1 MHELSDGVSGTS
13 ITKEWCIMSP
23 KQILLVACLL
33 AATLTLLCAGCVSTV
48 PPDRAE
54 FCGDLRSGTQV
65 RVVHRDNDISTG
77 TFLQIEQMPF
87 QEYLTHW
94 NTMGSQLP
102 EFARLPVPG
111 ERIFFNTVLLPHE
124 FWTGTTI
131 GFCQEYLHVR
141 LKGDSDI
148 KRFHLTAITRI
159 ISSDGR
165 VVYRGDIR
173 KLRAANDVPLMTR
186 MILASSGETVV
197 IPLDHI
203 SRLEVLDRGTYQR
216 VNIYALLSE
225 EGRGEFSRIR

>member
-1 MHELSDGVSGTS
+1 
-13 ITKEWCIMSP
+13 MSP
-23 KQILLVACLL
+23 KRILLVACLVASMFL
-33 AATLTLLCAGCVSTV
+33 ILCAGCMSTM

-94 NTMGSQLP
+94 HTMTSQLP
-102 EFARLPVPG
+102 EFARLPMPG
-111 ERIFFNTVLLPHE
+111 ERILFNTVLLPHE

-131 GFCQEYLHVR
+131 GFCHQYLHVR
-141 LKGDSDI
+141 LKGDSEI

-165 VVYRGDIR
+165 VLYRGDLR
-173 KLRAANDVPLMTR
+173 KLMAANDVPLMTR
-186 MILASSGETVV
+186 MHLASAGETVV
-197 IPLDHI
+197 IPLDDI
-203 SRLEVLDRGTYQR
+203 SKLEVLDRGTYQH
-216 VNIYALLSE
+216 VDIYAVLSAA
-225 EGRGEFSRIR
+225 GKGDFIRIR